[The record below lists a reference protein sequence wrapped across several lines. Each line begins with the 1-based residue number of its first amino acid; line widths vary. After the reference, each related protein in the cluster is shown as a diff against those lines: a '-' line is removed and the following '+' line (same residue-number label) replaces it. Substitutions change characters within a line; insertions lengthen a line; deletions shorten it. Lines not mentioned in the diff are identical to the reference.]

1 MTPTFC
7 MIKQVHRSLF
17 TCIHLLLDSS
27 LPFLYFFI
35 LLRRG
40 KLEGGDV
47 CKRALGCE
55 DVKPHSRYIP
65 LLQKLANL

>member
-1 MTPTFC
+1 MTPTSC

-17 TCIHLLLDSS
+17 TCIHLLLSS
-27 LPFLYFFI
+27 LPYLYLFF

-55 DVKPHSRYIP
+55 DVKPHSWYIP